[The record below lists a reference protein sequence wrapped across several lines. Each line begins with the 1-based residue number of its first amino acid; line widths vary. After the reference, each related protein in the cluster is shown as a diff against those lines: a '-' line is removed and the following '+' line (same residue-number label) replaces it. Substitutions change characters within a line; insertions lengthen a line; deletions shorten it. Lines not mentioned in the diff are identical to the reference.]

1 MAPAVDSRKNGD
13 LQPYNLRAL
22 SSNRQIL
29 WQPSSLYSPWLW
41 VPTADS
47 FCLSVSHHVPDTLWN
62 RSKACEAWTR
72 SGVRFL
78 PTPPGS
84 QSSLIFCFF
93 FVENSEG
100 SLRTPLSCDFT
111 IQNGV
116 TSEASS
122 SIGSPYHIFSL
133 CGISSAYLRRQR
145 SAEKL
150 FECPTVF
157 IRLYSNGQMT
167 L

>member
-13 LQPYNLRAL
+13 LQPCNFRAL
-22 SSNRQIL
+22 CSNRQIL
-29 WQPSSLYSPWLW
+29 WQSSSLYSPWLW

-72 SGVRFL
+72 SWVRFL

-100 SLRTPLSCDFT
+100 SLNSLIFAVFITTVHIMMRTPHP
-111 IQNGV
+111 G
-116 TSEASS
+116 
-122 SIGSPYHIFSL
+122 
-133 CGISSAYLRRQR
+133 R
-145 SAEKL
+145 SAKL
-150 FECPTVF
+150 SIIELSQYFLFAEF
-157 IRLYSNGQMT
+157 FL
-167 L
+167 

>member
-29 WQPSSLYSPWLW
+29 WQSSSLYSPWLW

-100 SLRTPLSCDFT
+100 SLIVSKCLLQQVSATAAGTKTARAPTAGNLGARKQKESCSFT
-111 IQNGV
+111 AAAI
-116 TSEASS
+116 TR
-122 SIGSPYHIFSL
+122 
-133 CGISSAYLRRQR
+133 GI
-145 SAEKL
+145 
-150 FECPTVF
+150 
-157 IRLYSNGQMT
+157 
-167 L
+167 